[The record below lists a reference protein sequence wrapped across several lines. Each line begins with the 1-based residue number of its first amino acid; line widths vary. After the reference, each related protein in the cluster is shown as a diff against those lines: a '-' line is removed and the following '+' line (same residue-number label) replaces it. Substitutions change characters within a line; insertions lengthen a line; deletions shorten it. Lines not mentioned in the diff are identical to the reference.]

1 MGPAAAGPIVIR
13 KKSSSRSGGRKFE
26 ADGACHGD
34 TVDIT
39 IKPGILRELCPTSK
53 SRVAPRDIP
62 WRPLSLSKFRHNGHT
77 STPSKEFFFVAYYA
91 STIRVH
97 GDPPVVFIQGVFV
110 FSQGRERG

>member
-1 MGPAAAGPIVIR
+1 MLADSM
-13 KKSSSRSGGRKFE
+13 KRSEVVGKV
-26 ADGACHGD
+26 
-34 TVDIT
+34 VDIT

-53 SRVAPRDIP
+53 SRVAPRDTP